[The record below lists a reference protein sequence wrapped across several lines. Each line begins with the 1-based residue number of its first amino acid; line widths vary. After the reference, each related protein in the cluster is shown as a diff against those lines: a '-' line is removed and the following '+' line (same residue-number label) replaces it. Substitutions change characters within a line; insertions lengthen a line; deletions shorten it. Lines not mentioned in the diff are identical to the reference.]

1 MMACIQAKNF
11 IRISAINTCIRV
23 KFFKRGT
30 IFTNSQQNIKAI
42 SAQTRTPISFNAIH
56 SRKHTFELSI
66 CKRTYQKRSKISKT
80 FLYSLCLFNC
90 TREKGMN
97 NFGYLNSALYFTSIL
112 QQTCEKKFMTY
123 VRLQLNLPNS
133 PNTSQYVFCWTATP
147 PLSVRTIRMTPPRKK
162 PYNPS

>member
-56 SRKHTFELSI
+56 SRKRKFKLSI
-66 CKRTYQKRSKISKT
+66 CKRTYQKGPEISAFSCYSSICKYARLEYTFFQVASVNPAPEVSEEEGSYASRFCCWFLESSKNC
-80 FLYSLCLFNC
+80 LLLLVAPPSLIDTL
-90 TREKGMN
+90 
-97 NFGYLNSALYFTSIL
+97 A
-112 QQTCEKKFMTY
+112 
-123 VRLQLNLPNS
+123 QLL
-133 PNTSQYVFCWTATP
+133 A
-147 PLSVRTIRMTPPRKK
+147 
-162 PYNPS
+162 